1 MVRYT
6 RPWYN
11 MSSPFKVIFVD
22 ILLYAETKSDLH
34 RPPQVV
40 HEPSSLG
47 LQRPGTKDEL
57 LGEKKTWRLLWEY
70 HGNVL
75 VIYEI

>member
-1 MVRYT
+1 MY
-6 RPWYN
+6 
-11 MSSPFKVIFVD
+11 SPFKVIFVD
-22 ILLYAETKSDLH
+22 ILLYAEKKADLH

-57 LGEKKTWRLLWEY
+57 LGEKK
-70 HGNVL
+70 HGDCCGN
-75 VIYEI
+75 IMGMSW